1 MNMKSLKLMILF
13 CLVAS
18 QSFGQTVNYKIIK
31 DQPDDV
37 ANYWINFELLQFE
50 LAYKNMSGGN
60 FGLGL
65 NSVVN
70 YHNKMGAEFTFRRSY
85 LTLLEGANRTQFEI
99 GAFYNLISRTKT
111 RSQKVVLSSRSYS
124 SGGKTY
130 TETKS
135 IQVPGTVLKSLGLRG
150 GLAYNSIP
158 FEAELE
164 EHEFAGK
171 FKIQTFGLYAGIL
184 NTKQMNLKIN
194 TDDFGTKGTGFVRRY
209 YLDVLF
215 NPVRSMVELNT
226 DIKNETNK
234 PGVFGFRGGVEFLLP
249 EPRKVHGNSM
259 YTKIEAGMRPYEGVY
274 VMGSF
279 GFSFKRKSAKL
290 GKFEPIREME

>member
-1 MNMKSLKLMILF
+1 MKSLKLMGIF
-13 CLVAS
+13 CLLTGWS
-18 QSFGQTVNYKIIK
+18 IGQTVNYKVIK
-31 DQPDDV
+31 DQPEDV
-37 ANYWINFELLQFE
+37 PNYWINLELLQFE

-60 FGLGL
+60 FGLGI
-65 NSVVN
+65 NSVIN
-70 YHNKMGAEFTFRRSY
+70 YNNKMGAEVTFRRSY
-85 LTLLEGANRTQFEI
+85 LTLLDNTNRTQFEL
-99 GAFYNLISRTKT
+99 GAYYHLFSKTKI

-124 SGGKTY
+124 SGGRNY

-135 IQVPGTVLKSLGLRG
+135 IQVPGTVLKSLGLRA
-150 GLAYNSIP
+150 GLGYNSIP
-158 FEAELE
+158 FEAEQE
-164 EHEFAGK
+164 DHNFTGK
-171 FKIQTFGLYAGIL
+171 FKLQTFGLYAGIL
-184 NTKQMNLKIN
+184 NTKQMNLRID
-194 TDDFGTKGTGFVRRY
+194 TDNFGVCGTGFVRRY

-215 NPVRSMVELNT
+215 NPVRSMVEIGT

-249 EPRKVHGNSM
+249 EPRKIHGNAM

-290 GKFEPIREME
+290 GRFEPVREME